1 MGSSMAQRA
10 WGEPQ
15 PLVPHCLGQ
24 SHSKALWHIPKI
36 SVFGAVG
43 SRLLQQQTMGSLLV
57 KVMH

>member
-1 MGSSMAQRA
+1 MAQRA